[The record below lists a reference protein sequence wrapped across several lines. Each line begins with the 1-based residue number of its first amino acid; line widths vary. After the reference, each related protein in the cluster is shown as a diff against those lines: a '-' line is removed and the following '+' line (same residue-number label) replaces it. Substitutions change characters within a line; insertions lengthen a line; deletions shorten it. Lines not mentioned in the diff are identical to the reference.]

1 MSKRNRA
8 AINKANAQHST
19 GPRTE
24 AGKQRSSL
32 NALRHGLTGQ
42 LVVLPTED
50 LEAYRS
56 HLKSFADEYHPQGAS
71 EANLVQAL
79 ADSSWRLNRVAALEN
94 NLFMLGLA
102 TTPSPLAEAPPAV
115 HDAMSLAAALAG
127 QAKTLATLSM
137 HSQRLSRQFQ
147 IALTQLRQLQQLR
160 QEKEEADLR
169 ELVDILEMCE
179 SRGETYKPTDH
190 GFVFSKEQ
198 IVAARRLHHRRK
210 SAQQAAHHHFA
221 AA

>member
-19 GPRTE
+19 GPKTQ

-42 LVVLPTED
+42 IVVLPTED

-94 NLFMLGLA
+94 NLFMLG
-102 TTPSPLAEAPPAV
+102 LAEAPPAV

-210 SAQQAAHHHFA
+210 SARQAAPHHGA